1 MPPCVGLAKIASRVL
16 RCLVFTDE
24 MLAVIAIT
32 HNHNLAGIDTA
43 GGNIVWFH
51 HQGWRLSQ

>member
-1 MPPCVGLAKIASRVL
+1 
-16 RCLVFTDE
+16 
-24 MLAVIAIT
+24 MLAVIDIT